1 MCASIL
7 NINKIILTET
17 KNIRLKKYVV
27 DKTIGKNCRINNAC
41 LIEKDFTVRA
51 PMKTDSIITMDVI
64 LIRLLSVLTP
74 FEEQQTETAE
84 GTLLIIRLIYSY

>member
-1 MCASIL
+1 
-7 NINKIILTET
+7 
-17 KNIRLKKYVV
+17 
-27 DKTIGKNCRINNAC
+27 
-41 LIEKDFTVRA
+41 
-51 PMKTDSIITMDVI
+51 MKTDSIITMDVI